1 MIQIGNFPHFLFP
14 HSHSKKHPPQI
25 SIMINRW
32 RKRKTFKKTNLLINV
47 KAKGN
52 RQGHFQHRYC
62 IAKAAQNS
70 LQWICTSNC
79 IFNAFFLNIYVQ
91 NTRLYQGAHPHG
103 YLHIHSPKAIDCVP
117 AYRLDRGRALNVFLL
132 QWQRQPSLLLLLFFF
147 YT

>member
-1 MIQIGNFPHFLFP
+1 MFYRIDL
-14 HSHSKKHPPQI
+14 SE
-25 SIMINRW
+25 
-32 RKRKTFKKTNLLINV
+32 RKTFKKTNLLINF

-147 YT
+147 LHLKVEIKLTFLDCIEHKVENALTH